1 MQASQSNGPAVLK
14 QFPRGTSAPDI
25 VRPEVGWWRHVRL
38 GLIVWLHAGQLDRQ
52 LAAGM
57 SPGASELLALRAQ
70 RIPRRR
76 SRLRLAA
83 TAAFEA
89 EDTTPGAVRPH
100 PRELSAA
107 GTVLDVLD
115 RRLRDRGPVTARGA
129 AMLRVLTRDESPLHR
144 PSGPG
149 ELGSRLRGAAAA
161 LEPAK
166 GDAPL
171 PESAQARVRWPVSL

>member
-1 MQASQSNGPAVLK
+1 M
-14 QFPRGTSAPDI
+14 
-25 VRPEVGWWRHVRL
+25 VRPEAGWWRHVRL
-38 GLIVWLHAGQLDRQ
+38 GLIVWLHAGRLDRQ
-52 LAAGM
+52 LAAGT

-70 RIPRRR
+70 RITRRH
-76 SRLRLAA
+76 SRLRLAEDLA
-83 TAAFEA
+83 RAAFEA

-107 GTVLDVLD
+107 RTVLDVLD
-115 RRLRDRGPVTARGA
+115 RRLRDREPVTARGA
-129 AMLRVLTRDESPLHR
+129 ALLRVLTRDKTSPLHR

-166 GDAPL
+166 CDAPL